1 MEGREKRE
9 KIYENIKRALH
20 VLSKIADILMYA
32 LPLYIIW
39 REVHSAA
46 SAPDFGGGIELVFLF
61 LFFPLVFSLFRL
73 FRWILS
79 LFFSLILG
87 IASGVLLSEEGREES
102 EDFRHDDFAGGST
115 DNNTWEEE
123 ETSSSFSGPSSDAG
137 LSSDLLLFGLSLP
150 FSREELQ
157 KKYRDAMKRAHP
169 DSGGNEEMAKAINA
183 AKDRLERYAN

>member
-1 MEGREKRE
+1 MKGREKKE
-9 KIYENIKRALH
+9 KIYENIERVLH

-87 IASGVLLSEEGREES
+87 IASGVLLSDEGGEES
-102 EDFRHDDFAGGST
+102 QFRHDDFADGST
-115 DNNTWEEE
+115 DNSTWEEE
-123 ETSSSFSGPSSDAG
+123 EASSSFSGPSSDSA

-157 KKYRDAMKRAHP
+157 KKYKEAMKRAHP
-169 DSGGNEEMAKAINA
+169 DSGGNEEMAKEING
-183 AKDRLERYAN
+183 AKDRLEKYAN

>member
-1 MEGREKRE
+1 MKGREKKK
-9 KIYENIKRALH
+9 KIYENIERVLH

-87 IASGVLLSEEGREES
+87 IASGVLLSDEGGEES
-102 EDFRHDDFAGGST
+102 QFRHDDFADGST
-115 DNNTWEEE
+115 DNSTWEEE
-123 ETSSSFSGPSSDAG
+123 EASSSFSGPSSDSA

-157 KKYRDAMKRAHP
+157 KKYKEAMKRAHP
-169 DSGGNEEMAKAINA
+169 DSGGNEEMAKEING
-183 AKDRLERYAN
+183 AKDRLEKYAN

>member
-1 MEGREKRE
+1 MEEREKKE
-9 KIYENIKRALH
+9 KIYENIECALH
-20 VLSKIADILMYA
+20 ILLKIADILMYA

-87 IASGVLLSEEGREES
+87 IASGVLLSDEGREES
-102 EDFRHDDFAGGST
+102 QFRHDDFADGST
-115 DNNTWEEE
+115 DNDTWEEE
-123 ETSSSFSGPSSDAG
+123 EASGSFSGPSSDSDI
-137 LSSDLLLFGLSLP
+137 SSDLLLFGLSFP

-169 DSGGNEEMAKAINA
+169 DSGGNEEMAKEING